1 MITSSAFTSLRLF
14 NQHISGTPYTK
25 PGELLS
31 FMGAMQAQDYAQAK
45 WAVGLRLPGTTGAD
59 IEKAIVRK
67 QIVRTW
73 AMRGTLQFVAAK
85 DYRWLHSLFTSKFLN
100 TNSSRNRQL
109 GLDGKIFNKANSL
122 IVKSLE
128 MEKLLTRSEIG
139 KILKT
144 SGIATDQNRLSHI
157 LHFATMNQLICF
169 GPRKEK
175 EFSFVLLDDWI
186 PSPKTLPRTKALG
199 ELAKRY
205 FISRGPAT
213 LQDFIWWSGLSAAD
227 AKTSLETVSHLL
239 IRESFNG
246 KEYFLSNDAT
256 DSKHLD
262 GGANRIF
269 LLAGFDEYLI
279 SYTDRSAS
287 LNPKFNAKAIYN
299 NGIFHPTIVMGGQIV
314 GIWRP
319 IVKGKSITMR
329 SEYFT
334 KMTTTQLKSVDEEFQ
349 KYILFAKDLSDT

>member
-1 MITSSAFTSLRLF
+1 MITSSAITSLRLF

-31 FMGAMQAQDYAQAK
+31 FMGGMQAQDYAQAK
-45 WAVGLRLPGTTGAD
+45 WAVGLRLPGTTDAD
-59 IEKAIVRK
+59 IESAIAK
-67 QIVRTW
+67 KKIVRTW
-73 AMRGTLQFVAAK
+73 AMRGTLQFVAVK
-85 DYRWLHSLFTSKFLN
+85 DYRWLHSLFAPMFLK
-100 TNSSRNRQL
+100 TDGARNRQL
-109 GLDGKIFNKANSL
+109 ELDAKIFSKANSL
-122 IVKSLE
+122 IVKALQKE
-128 MEKLLTRSEIG
+128 RLLTRNEIG
-139 KILKT
+139 DILKT

-157 LHFATMNQLICF
+157 LHFATMSQLICF
-169 GPRKEK
+169 GPRREK

-239 IRESFNG
+239 VSESFNG
-246 KEYFLSNDAT
+246 KKYFLSNDVP
-256 DSKHLD
+256 DSEHLNGD
-262 GGANRIF
+262 PNRIF

-279 SYTDRSAS
+279 SYADRSAS
-287 LNPKFNAKAIYN
+287 LDPKFNSKAVYN
-299 NGIFHPTIVMGGQIV
+299 NGIFHPTIVMRGQIV